1 MTASTLLLYI
11 TAALLL
17 QVAVGVAIALARR
30 HASQNSP
37 TAAASAG
44 SARPAPPALRDFRV
58 VRREFADPSE
68 TQCSFHLAP
77 VDGQALPPFEPG
89 QFLTFTL
96 DVPDEAGAASAVT
109 RCYSLSDSPD
119 GSAYRVTIKRVPNG
133 RSSGFFHD
141 RVQVGDILRAR
152 PPAGHF
158 TLEPDHSLP
167 VVLVAGGIGITPLF
181 PMLRALMSETPA
193 RAVHFYYGVR
203 RAAEGAFRAELEALR
218 AAHPSLRLHWVY
230 SQPDSTDDLGAP
242 NMHRGR
248 IDIALLKR
256 TIPHGLHHFYICGPA
271 SMLNDLVPALQD
283 WGVPA
288 THIHFEAFGPSTV
301 KLRTAANGADDAN
314 AATHAVAATP
324 IEIEFRASGRTLVW
338 DGRESNLLEFAERHA
353 VSVQSGCRSGSC
365 GSCETKLLSGEI
377 SYANTPDHD
386 ITPGSCLLCVGRPV
400 TSVTLEA

>member
-17 QVAVGVAIALARR
+17 QVAIWVAIVLSRR
-30 HASQNSP
+30 NAAQASP
-37 TAAASAG
+37 VAAASAG
-44 SARPAPPALRDFRV
+44 SPRPAPPALREFRV
-58 VRREFADPSE
+58 VRREYADTSG

-77 VDGQALPPFEPG
+77 ADGLTLPPFEPG

-96 DVPDEAGAASAVT
+96 DVPDETGTATAIT
-109 RCYSLSDSPD
+109 RCYSLSDTPD

-141 RVQVGDILRAR
+141 RVHVGDILRAK

-167 VVLVAGGIGITPLF
+167 IVLIAGGIGVTPLF
-181 PMLRALMSETPA
+181 PMLRALMSQTRA
-193 RAVHFYYGVR
+193 RPVHFYYGIR
-203 RAAEGAFRAELEALR
+203 RAAEAAFRTELEALR
-218 AAHPSLRLHWVY
+218 AAHPQLRLHWVY
-230 SQPDSTDDLGAP
+230 SQPDATDDAAAP
-242 NMHRGR
+242 NVHRGR

-271 SMLNDLVPALQD
+271 AMLNDLVPALQG

-301 KLRTAANGADDAN
+301 SLRTATDDAEE
-314 AATHAVAATP
+314 ATHAVAATP
-324 IEIEFRASGRTLVW
+324 IEVEFRTSGRSLVW
-338 DGRESNLLEFAERHA
+338 DGRESNLLEFAERNA
-353 VSVQSGCRSGSC
+353 VEVPSGCRSGSC
-365 GSCETKLLSGEI
+365 GSCETKLLAGEI
-377 SYANTPDHD
+377 RYAAPPDHD
-386 ITPGSCLLCVGRPV
+386 ITPGFCLLCIGRPV
-400 TSVTLEA
+400 TSVALEA